1 MTNVQL
7 WSLLRQKQIIDNIS
21 GQVGGVAASA
31 GDYEREERRGLRLN
45 RAFRLALR
53 PCLPTGAGDAL
64 SHPRRG
70 SPPFEAHKG
79 SLRR

>member
-31 GDYEREERRGLRLN
+31 GD
-45 RAFRLALR
+45 
-53 PCLPTGAGDAL
+53 
-64 SHPRRG
+64 
-70 SPPFEAHKG
+70 
-79 SLRR
+79 